1 MKKLVVIL
9 LCLAVASLA
18 VAGQFKIKDS
28 IRPDPLRGEN
38 HYLIYNKSGKAEARI
53 APDPIRSNQY
63 QIFDKNG
70 NQTGRIKPDAI
81 RQDRWIIETVKD

>member
-1 MKKLVVIL
+1 MKKIVVIL
-9 LCLAVASLA
+9 LCLAVAPLA
-18 VAGQFKIKDS
+18 VADQFKIKGS

-38 HYLIYNKSGKAEARI
+38 HYLIYNKHGKAKARI

-63 QIFDKNG
+63 QIIDKNG

-81 RQDRWIIETVKD
+81 RTDRWIIETVKD